1 MNSQYI
7 VNSLDKILTWIMRLV
22 LINLL
27 WIYYTVIGLM
37 AGGIFPATL
46 SALKIFRKW
55 MLGDLEIPI
64 RKTFKEEYR
73 KDFGKANAVGWI
85 LTFAGLILYGNYLAI
100 KSLGEIN
107 TFVLAAFYLLI
118 LFYINL
124 VVWSFPQLAHYNGD
138 IKQLFKNAIIMGFG
152 KFHYTIAIS
161 LYVFSVF
168 YISLKFPGLLPFFTV
183 SLTALGWTWMS
194 VHLFKKNDMKIQQ
207 QLLPER

>member
-7 VNSLDKILTWIMRLV
+7 VNSLDKILTWIMRFVLV
-22 LINLL
+22 NLL
-27 WIYYTVIGLM
+27 WLFYTVMGGI

-46 SALKIFRKW
+46 SVLKIFRKW
-55 MLGDLEIPI
+55 ILGDLEIPI
-64 RKTFKEEYR
+64 RKTFKDEFR
-73 KDFGKANAVGWI
+73 KDFGKANMVGWI

-107 TFVLAAFYLLI
+107 TIFLAAFYLLI
-118 LFYINL
+118 TFYINL

-138 IKQLFKNAIIMGFG
+138 IKQFFKNAIIMGFG

-161 LYVFSVF
+161 FYIFAVL

-183 SLTALGWTWMS
+183 SLTVFGWTWMS
-194 VHLFKKNDMKIQQ
+194 VHLFQKNDTKMQQ